1 MVRKTLLAACCLLV
15 MGATGF
21 GQVALEHKFIEGSSY
36 TVETTTKTEQTL
48 TIAGMEVATTGD
60 SRTTSKVTIGK
71 REGDGKL
78 RVQEKTEAMIAAI
91 GVNGMTYHF
100 DSANPDN
107 KGDSPLEM
115 LREMH
120 KELMS
125 RTQTVIYDKYDKAVA
140 VESDREIGN
149 SLPDEI
155 KALVK
160 DQLDPQ
166 TLKDTANNELEQI
179 KSEPVSKG
187 ETWRRTRNA
196 NFGGGQNMDFET
208 EFTYV
213 GPVEK
218 DGKTLDKITTKAL
231 SVNYS
236 LAKSPLPFTVKNIE
250 LKPTESEGVILF
262 DRAKGRAVEST
273 SSTRITGTMTF
284 TVNGND
290 LPVKLDLKLQSST
303 LEKP

>member
-1 MVRKTLLAACCLLV
+1 LV
-15 MGATGF
+15 TSAVGF
-21 GQVALEHKFIEGSSY
+21 GQVTLERKFIEGSSY

-60 SRTTSKVTIGK
+60 GRTTSKVTIGK
-71 REGDGKL
+71 RESDGKL
-78 RVQEKTEAMIAAI
+78 RVQEKTETMTAAL
-91 GVNGMTYHF
+91 GVNGMVYHF

-107 KGDSPLEM
+107 KGDAPLEM

-120 KELMS
+120 KDLMN

-155 KALVK
+155 KAMVK

-166 TLKDTANNELEQI
+166 AIKDSTNNELEQI
-179 KSEPVSKG
+179 KSEPISKG

-196 NFGGGQNMDFET
+196 NFGAGQNMDFET
-208 EFTYV
+208 EYTYV

-218 DGKTLDKITTKAL
+218 DGKTLEKITTKTLA
-231 SVNYS
+231 VNYS
-236 LAKSPLPFTVKNIE
+236 VGKSSLPFSVKDSE

-262 DRAKGRAVEST
+262 DRAKGRVVEATGST
-273 SSTRITGTMTF
+273 HVAGTMTF
-284 TVNGND
+284 TINGTD
-290 LPVKLDLKLQSST
+290 LPVKLDLKLQAST
-303 LEKP
+303 MEKP